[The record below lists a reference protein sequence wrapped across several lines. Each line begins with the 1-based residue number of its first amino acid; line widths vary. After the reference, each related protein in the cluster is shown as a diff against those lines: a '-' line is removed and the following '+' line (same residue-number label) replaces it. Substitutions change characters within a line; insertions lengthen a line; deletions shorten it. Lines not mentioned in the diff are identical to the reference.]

1 MRFYFFQHFLYV
13 LLPLVALTC
22 ATEASS
28 LRAKRSV
35 LNDIG
40 NTLNNIGQTIKDTV
54 KLGIDSLFHQH
65 STTATKPET
74 ILSLTLEPEWNGTES
89 RQIITA
95 PIRCP
100 PNHELVKNR
109 CRLKAR

>member
-54 KLGIDSLFHQH
+54 KPGIDSLFHQH
-65 STTATKPET
+65 STTKPER
-74 ILSLTLEPEWNGTES
+74 ILSPTLEPEWNETES

-109 CRLKAR
+109 CRLKVR